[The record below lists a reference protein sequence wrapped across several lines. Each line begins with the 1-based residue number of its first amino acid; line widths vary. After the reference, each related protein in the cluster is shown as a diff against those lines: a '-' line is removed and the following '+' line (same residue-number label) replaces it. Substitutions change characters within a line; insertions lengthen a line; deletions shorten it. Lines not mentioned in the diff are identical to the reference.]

1 MSFNVKL
8 IENKCNNDYSFN
20 PLKSGQC
27 LSMLYSNHRAGID
40 GMNVS
45 IPLNRVN
52 VFQYIRDNVN
62 NQVKEMVSIPL
73 NRVNVFQC
81 YWKEWPFWKIKCVS
95 IPLNR
100 VNVFQLDMLD
110 LVDLDIP
117 EGFNPLKS
125 GQCLSIKGSKEFF
138 EKSNVSIPLNR
149 VNVF

>member
-1 MSFNVKL
+1 MSFN
-8 IENKCNNDYSFN
+8 YSYAI
-20 PLKSGQC
+20 LKSG
-27 LSMLYSNHRAGID
+27 
-40 GMNVS
+40 
-45 IPLNRVN
+45 
-52 VFQYIRDNVN
+52 
-62 NQVKEMVSIPL
+62 NQE
-73 NRVNVFQC
+73 
-81 YWKEWPFWKIKCVS
+81 VS

-149 VNVF
+149 VNVFQCR